1 MLAYLFWHTPRPTVA
16 RADYERD
23 LLVFSRA
30 LSDLNCPGVRRITSF
45 RASTVPWFD
54 DPSGYEE

>member
-23 LLVFSRA
+23 LLAFSRA
-30 LSDLNCPGVRRITSF
+30 LSDLNCPGVRRNHKLPNLHCAVARRSI
-45 RASTVPWFD
+45 RL
-54 DPSGYEE
+54 